1 MALHGSTVLKRITL
15 SQLTGLLQQLGFRAK
30 VISPALI
37 ESASNGWVWQIE
49 LWPPEEAETL
59 VFKAEMFVAHDVVA
73 DINSFLRVQP
83 GCVPTYKRLEDGTFE
98 IQLRAVRSLFGGV
111 CVDHVASWI
120 EHWISTLDWATEELM
135 YL

>member
-15 SQLTGLLQQLGFRAK
+15 SQLTGLLQHLGLRAK

-37 ESASNGWVWQIE
+37 ESASNGWVWQLE

-59 VFKAEMFVAHDVVA
+59 VFKAEFFVSHDVVA
-73 DINSFLRVQP
+73 DINKSLRVNP
-83 GCVPTYKRLEDGTFE
+83 LCVPTYKKLDDCTIEV
-98 IQLRAVRSLFGGV
+98 QLRAVHSLFGGV
-111 CVDHVASWI
+111 TVDHVSSWI
-120 EHWISTLDWATEELM
+120 EQWSASLDWASEELM

>member
-49 LWPPEEAETL
+49 LWPLEEAETL
-59 VFKAEMFVAHDVVA
+59 VFAAEFLVSHDVVS
-73 DINSFLRVQP
+73 DINKFLRLNP
-83 GCVPTYKRLEDGTFE
+83 LCVPTYKKLGDASWE
-98 IQLRAVRSLFGGV
+98 IQLRTVRSLFGGV
-111 CVDHVASWI
+111 CVNHVESWI
-120 EHWISTLDWATEELM
+120 EHWVASLDWATEDLM

>member
-59 VFKAEMFVAHDVVA
+59 VFKAEMFVAHDVIA
-73 DINSFLRVQP
+73 DINKFLQANP
-83 GCVPTYKRLEDGTFE
+83 LCVPTYKKLDDGTTE
-98 IQLRAVRSLFGGV
+98 VQIRAVHSLFGGV
-111 CVDHVASWI
+111 TVDHVSSWI
-120 EHWISTLDWATEELM
+120 EHWVSSLTWATEDLM